1 MAEINLHGIFPPIT
15 TPFINGKVAYDK
27 LEANVERWSLTGIT
41 GFVVL
46 GSNGEFVYLSEKEK
60 REVVETVARSSPD
73 EKQIIV
79 GTGCESTEETL
90 LLTKDCAERGA
101 RAALVITPHFFG
113 GKMSE
118 GALERHYRIVADH
131 SPIPIILYNVP
142 KFTHLNLSATIV
154 SKLAHHPNIVGIK
167 DSAGNVNQLGEYLNH
182 VEGDFKVLVGTAG
195 VLFGGL
201 TLGCAGGILALANV
215 APEPC
220 VKIFDHVQEGRL
232 EEARAL
238 QLKMIPV
245 NKAVTATYGIGGLKA
260 AMDMLGYFGGE
271 PRLPLLPSTEAE
283 KSEIRKI
290 LHNARLL
297 Q

>member
-15 TPFINGKVAYDK
+15 TPFIDGKIAYDK
-27 LEANVERWSLTGIT
+27 LEANVERWSMTGIK

-46 GSNGEFVYLSEKEK
+46 GSNGESVYLSEDEK
-60 REVVETVARSSPD
+60 REVVETVARSSPG
-73 EKQIIV
+73 EMQIIA
-79 GTGCESTEETL
+79 GTGCESTKETL
-90 LLTKDCAERGA
+90 RLSRDCAERGA
-101 RAALVITPHFFG
+101 HAALVITPHFFG

-118 GALERHYRIVADH
+118 EALERHYRVVADQ

-142 KFTHLNLSATIV
+142 KFTHLNLTANIIS
-154 SKLAHHPNIVGIK
+154 SLAHHPNIIGIK
-167 DSAGNVNQLGEYLNH
+167 DSAGNVNQLGDFLNH
-182 VEGDFKVLVGTAG
+182 VEGDFSVLVGAAG
-195 VLFGGL
+195 VLYSGL
-201 TLGCAGGILALANV
+201 TLGCSGGILALANV

-220 VKIFDHVQEGRL
+220 VKIFDLVQEGRF

-238 QLKMIPV
+238 QLMMIPV

-260 AMDMLGYFGGE
+260 AMDMLSYFGGE

-290 LHNARLL
+290 LNKAGLL
-297 Q
+297 